1 MHGYSTDYDIKR
13 IRGKVMPKMSR
24 AMTSRPT
31 SHPLATSIQHQSA
44 TTPRSHAPSCSHPS
58 KISLHSLPAPMH
70 KLPPTMDDPGS
81 STARAPG
88 DVCTAT
94 TATMGSAPARH
105 HHGIPVPSMI
115 QEHQVPLHTSPS
127 RPPRLAVVLKSS
139 PTHQTTHVQPDV
151 PVQRTIPHMCELSR
165 RAKEELV
172 AAPPPSEP
180 TAPQP
185 SFVPIPMSIS
195 APKTTLT
202 PLVSSGGE
210 GRLKGWKSGM
220 SYSAMRG
227 NTPPQTY
234 NTTAPQ
240 PNFAPIPMST
250 SAPKSTSTPVA
261 SSGKGRPRG
270 WQPGMSYSAMR
281 DKTPRETYNT
291 TAPQPSFVPMPM
303 STSAPKSTL
312 TPASSGKGRPKG
324 WKPGMSYSAMRG
336 KTPQTYNKKPRQFRQ
351 ARVNAPPL
359 VWGRRAGRPPK
370 PRSPTPW
377 ELYHKSNTQFM
388 TFLCEW
394 SECKA
399 ELHNVDT
406 LRRHVHVVHGRRHAP
421 SACRWGQCKT
431 MGFTNAQ
438 DWHSHLDQA
447 HFTSFR
453 WHMGDGPRNTS
464 DVLAGLPDGSQDDL
478 PDYLRGSD
486 GQQVTPSVKDQQLE
500 DFVTWRENRR
510 KLKKLLVLRDSNLP
524 DLSSGSSEESD

>member
-1 MHGYSTDYDIKR
+1 
-13 IRGKVMPKMSR
+13 
-24 AMTSRPT
+24 
-31 SHPLATSIQHQSA
+31 
-44 TTPRSHAPSCSHPS
+44 
-58 KISLHSLPAPMH
+58 
-70 KLPPTMDDPGS
+70 MDDPGS
-81 STARAPG
+81 STAGAPG
-88 DVCTAT
+88 DACTDT

-105 HHGIPVPSMI
+105 HHGTPVPSI
-115 QEHQVPLHTSPS
+115 TREHQVPLHTSPL
-127 RPPRLAVVLKSS
+127 RPPRLAVVLTSS
-139 PTHQTTHVQPDV
+139 PTHQITHVQPDV
-151 PVQRTIPHMCELSR
+151 PVRRTIPQMYELSR

-172 AAPPPSEP
+172 AAPPPSQP
-180 TAPQP
+180 KAPQP
-185 SFVPIPMSIS
+185 SFVPMPMSIP

-210 GRLKGWKSGM
+210 GRPKGWKPGM

-227 NTPPQTY
+227 
-234 NTTAPQ
+234 
-240 PNFAPIPMST
+240 
-250 SAPKSTSTPVA
+250 
-261 SSGKGRPRG
+261 
-270 WQPGMSYSAMR
+270 
-281 DKTPRETYNT
+281 KTPRQTYNT
-291 TAPQPSFVPMPM
+291 TAPQPSFVPTPM
-303 STSAPKSTL
+303 STSPPKPTL

-336 KTPQTYNKKPRQFRQ
+336 KTPQTYNKKPRQPRQ

-377 ELYHKSNTQFM
+377 ELYHKSNMQFM

-406 LRRHVHVVHGRRHAP
+406 LRRHVHFVHGRRHAP

-431 MGFTNAQ
+431 TGFTNAQ

-447 HFTSFR
+447 HFTPFR

-486 GQQVTPSVKDQQLE
+486 GQQVTPSIKDQQLE